1 MILNLYVTVMN
12 IKNYKVLRQKLCR
25 KSLANTK
32 KLISLYMNHLNLLT
46 PKMVTSELKLL
57 GDDDDINNQIKC
69 T

>member
-1 MILNLYVTVMN
+1 MN
-12 IKNYKVLRQKLCR
+12 IKNYKILRQKLCSF
-25 KSLANTK
+25 SLANTK